1 VGEIAVGSEL
11 YEEAFTIYKKFNL
24 NVKAVDVL
32 LDNIGRCDL
41 VQLACCSAHFL
52 GCHLLVLFR
61 ADLPLVL
68 LI

>member
-32 LDNIGRCDL
+32 LDNIGRCDW
-41 VQLACCSAHFL
+41 VQLACYSSQIFGRLSPSCALS
-52 GCHLLVLFR
+52 C
-61 ADLPLVL
+61 
-68 LI
+68 